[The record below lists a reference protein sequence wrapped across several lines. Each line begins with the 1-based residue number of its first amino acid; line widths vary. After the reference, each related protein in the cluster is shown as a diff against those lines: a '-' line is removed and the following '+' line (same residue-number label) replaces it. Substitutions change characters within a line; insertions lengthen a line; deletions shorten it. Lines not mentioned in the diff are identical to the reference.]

1 MESACYRASQWS
13 AVPDKPSKLVL
24 PDRFDKRIHVALPIR
39 VTSWDTDNR
48 PRLEMAC
55 TYDISPHGARIVGL
69 RGVRNLGDIVA
80 LERGR
85 NKSFWR
91 VVWIGEQGSELRGQ
105 VGLQCV
111 EADKTMWDAE
121 LREMEEVYD
130 PILKD
135 NVPPRPMAVVPGTPS
150 RRRTPR
156 YAVEGRAELMRT
168 SDRASALQA
177 PLKDIGELGCLVTTQ
192 SMLVPGTSLKLILN
206 FENFDLALKGQVR
219 HGALDVGVGIEFREI
234 RKGDRS
240 VLQYILRKLAQVEQ
254 EQEHKAAAVACP

>member
-1 MESACYRASQWS
+1 MSN
-13 AVPDKPSKLVL
+13 KPSKVVL
-24 PDRFDKRIHVALPIR
+24 PDRFDKRIHIALPIR
-39 VTSWDTDNR
+39 VTYWDSENR

-55 TYDISPHGARIVGL
+55 TYDISPRGARIIGL
-69 RGVRNLGDIVA
+69 RGVRSLGDIVA

-85 NKSFWR
+85 AKSFCR
-91 VVWIGEQGSELRGQ
+91 VVWIGEDNSELRGQ
-105 VGLQCV
+105 VGVQAV
-111 EADKTMWDAE
+111 EVDRTMWDAE

-135 NVPPRPMAVVPGTPS
+135 NLPPRPMPAVPGTPG

-156 YAVEGRAELMRT
+156 YAVEGVAELMRT

-177 PLKDIGELGCLVTTQ
+177 PLKDLGEMGCLVTTQ
-192 SMLVPGTSLKLILN
+192 SMLVPGTSLKVILN
-206 FENFDLALKGQVR
+206 FANFDLAIKGQVR

-240 VLQYILRKLAQVEQ
+240 VLQYILRKLAEEEQ
-254 EQEHKAAAVACP
+254 DQQPKARAAGVSL